1 MDVALCRRGHVVAF
15 AESGLFIDLAKFCD
29 RCGAAVYSS
38 CPSCCAPFPSGVLTF
53 TQFEYPRAFCRRC
66 GLPFPWATR
75 EDIVAH
81 LQNVL
86 AEDRDL
92 AEGDRRVLAEQLD
105 SLRRAPVDA
114 AIQDRQLR
122 ALERL
127 RAAGAKHWEDILPV
141 LTPILTAELERAL
154 GLPPC

>member
-15 AESGLFIDLAKFCD
+15 AESGLFIDLATFCD
-29 RCGAAVYSS
+29 RCGGAVYSS

-53 TQFEYPRAFCRRC
+53 AQFEYPRAFCRRC

-81 LQNVL
+81 VQNVL

-92 AEGDRRVLAEQLD
+92 ADGDRRVLAEQLD
-105 SLRRAPVDA
+105 SLRRVPSDDA
-114 AIQDRQLR
+114 TLRRQVR

-127 RAAGAKHWEDILPV
+127 RARAPKHWEDILPT
-141 LTPILTAELERAL
+141 LTPILSAEHRRAL
-154 GLPPC
+154 GLPPD